1 MPYYYY
7 SSYGVIR
14 SYSTTTNIWTPSSSS
29 PYKQR
34 KPKDDFPEDNKK
46 LDKFLE
52 AFVKE

>member
-1 MPYYYY
+1 MTHYYY
-7 SSYGVIR
+7 SSDGVIR
-14 SYSTTTNIWTPSSSS
+14 SYATTTTTWTISPSN
-29 PYKQR
+29 PCKQR